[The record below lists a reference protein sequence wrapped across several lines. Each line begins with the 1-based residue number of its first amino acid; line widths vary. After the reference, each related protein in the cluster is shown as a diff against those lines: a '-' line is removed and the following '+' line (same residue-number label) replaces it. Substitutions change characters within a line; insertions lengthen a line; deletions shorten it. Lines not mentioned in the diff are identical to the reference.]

1 MSPPGHERICHIS
14 SVWVDAHKTADDWV
28 IKMSETPIGAIILA
42 AGKGTRMKSDLPK
55 VLHSLAGKPMV
66 RHVTD
71 LVERLAPQRIC
82 VVIAPGM
89 AQVAAAVAPY
99 RTAIQAEALGTGHA
113 ALSAAPEMRDFT
125 GNVFILFGDTPLIT
139 AETLQAMLSARSS
152 ATSPAVVVLGMR
164 PAGPNA
170 YGRLI
175 QAADGSLERIVE
187 FKDATD
193 AEKAAP
199 LCNSGVML
207 VDGAR
212 LFGWL
217 DQIGNDNAKG
227 EYYLT
232 DIVALARADG
242 AACAV
247 VEGSE
252 EELLGIN
259 SRVELAAGEAILQRR
274 LREAAML
281 AGVTMPMPETVYL
294 HCDTRFGRD
303 VFVGPHTVFGPGVT
317 IGNNVEIKGFCH
329 FEGAKVA
336 DGAILG
342 PYARLRPGADIGENA
357 HLGNFVEI
365 KKATIEAGAKVN
377 HLSYIGDARVG
388 AGANIGAGTI
398 TCNYDGFDKHFT
410 DIGAGAFIGTNTSLV
425 APVTIGDGAMT
436 AAGSTISRNVPADTL
451 SIERASEEHK
461 PGWVARFRARKLRA
475 KQDHAAD

>member
-1 MSPPGHERICHIS
+1 MIGMSS
-14 SVWVDAHKTADDWV
+14 AQ
-28 IKMSETPIGAIILA
+28 IGAIVLA
-42 AGKGTRMKSDLPK
+42 AGQGTRMKSNLPK
-55 VLHSLAGKPMV
+55 VLHAIGGKPMV

-71 LVERLAPQRIC
+71 LVEQLSPARIC
-82 VVIAPGM
+82 VVVAPTM
-89 AQVAAAVAPY
+89 HSVAAAVAPHA
-99 RTAIQAEALGTGHA
+99 TAIQEQALGTGHA
-113 ALSAAPEMRDFT
+113 ALAAAPVMQGFAGD
-125 GNVFILFGDTPLIT
+125 VFILFGDTPLIT
-139 AETLQAMLSARSS
+139 VETLQAMLAARRG
-152 ATSPAVVVLGMR
+152 PAAPALVVLGMR
-164 PAGPNA
+164 PAGANA

-175 QAADGSLERIVE
+175 QSADGALERIVE
-187 FKDATD
+187 FKDATE
-193 AEKAAP
+193 AERAAP

-207 VDGAR
+207 VDGSR

-217 DQIGNDNAKG
+217 RQIGNDNAKG

-232 DIVALARADG
+232 DIVGIARADG

-294 HCDTRFGRD
+294 CCDTVFGRD
-303 VFVGPHTVFGPGVT
+303 VFVGPHTVFGPGVS
-317 IGNNVEIKGFCH
+317 IGDGVEIKGFCH

-342 PYARLRPGADIGENA
+342 PYARLRPGADIGCGA

-365 KKATIEAGAKVN
+365 KKSVVEAGAKIN

-388 AGANIGAGTI
+388 AGANIGAGAI
-398 TCNYDGFDKHFT
+398 TCNFDGVTKHFT

-425 APVTIGDGAMT
+425 APVSIGAGAMT
-436 AAGSTISRNVPADTL
+436 AAGSAISRDVAADSL
-451 SIERASEEHK
+451 AIERTRQEHR
-461 PGWVARFRARKLRA
+461 PGWVTRFRDRKRRA
-475 KQDHAAD
+475 KEDRAAD

>member
-1 MSPPGHERICHIS
+1 MSS
-14 SVWVDAHKTADDWV
+14 AQ
-28 IKMSETPIGAIILA
+28 IGAIVLA
-42 AGKGTRMKSDLPK
+42 AGQGTRMKSNLPK
-55 VLHSLAGKPMV
+55 VLHAIGGKPMV

-71 LVERLAPQRIC
+71 LVEQLSPARIC
-82 VVIAPGM
+82 VVVAPTM
-89 AQVAAAVAPY
+89 HSVAAAVAPHA
-99 RTAIQAEALGTGHA
+99 TAIQEQALGTGHA
-113 ALSAAPEMRDFT
+113 ALAAAPVMQGFAGD
-125 GNVFILFGDTPLIT
+125 VFILFGDTPLIT
-139 AETLQAMLSARSS
+139 VETLQAMLAARRG
-152 ATSPAVVVLGMR
+152 PAAPALVVLGMR
-164 PAGPNA
+164 PAGANA

-175 QAADGSLERIVE
+175 QSADGALERIVE
-187 FKDATD
+187 FKDATE
-193 AEKAAP
+193 AERAAP

-207 VDGAR
+207 VDGSR

-217 DQIGNDNAKG
+217 RQIGNDNAKG

-232 DIVALARADG
+232 DIVGIARADG

-281 AGVTMPMPETVYL
+281 GGVTMPMPETVYL
-294 HCDTRFGRD
+294 CCDTVFGRD
-303 VFVGPHTVFGPGVT
+303 VFVGDG
-317 IGNNVEIKGFCH
+317 VEIKGFCH

-342 PYARLRPGADIGENA
+342 PYARLRPGADIGCGA

-365 KKATIEAGAKVN
+365 KKSVVEAGAKIN

-388 AGANIGAGTI
+388 AGANIGAGAI
-398 TCNYDGFDKHFT
+398 TCNFDGVTKHFT

-425 APVTIGDGAMT
+425 APVSIGAGAMT
-436 AAGSTISRNVPADTL
+436 AAGSAISRDVAADSL
-451 SIERASEEHK
+451 AIERTRQEHR
-461 PGWVARFRARKLRA
+461 PGWVTRFRDRKRRA
-475 KQDHAAD
+475 KEDRAAD

>member
-1 MSPPGHERICHIS
+1 
-14 SVWVDAHKTADDWV
+14 
-28 IKMSETPIGAIILA
+28 MSETPIGAIILT
-42 AGKGTRMKSDLPK
+42 AGKGTRMKTDLPK
-55 VLHSLAGKPMV
+55 VLHGLGGKPMV

-71 LVERLAPQRIC
+71 LVGSLSPARIC

-89 AQVAAAVAPY
+89 EAVAKAVAPHQ
-99 RTAIQAEALGTGHA
+99 TAIQTDALGTGHA
-113 ALSAAPEMRDFT
+113 ALSAAPVMQDFS
-125 GNVFILFGDTPLIT
+125 GDVFILFGDTPLIT
-139 AETLQAMLSARSS
+139 AETLQDMLVARRAASA
-152 ATSPAVVVLGMR
+152 PAVVVLGMR
-164 PAGPNA
+164 PAGANA

-175 QAADGSLERIVE
+175 QAADGGLERIVE

-217 DQIGNDNAKG
+217 RQIGNNNAKG

-232 DIVALARADG
+232 DIVGIARADG

-247 VEGSE
+247 VEGTE

-259 SRVELAAGEAILQRR
+259 SRVELAAGEAILQQR

-294 HCDTRFGRD
+294 NCDTTFGQD
-303 VFVGPHTVFGPGVT
+303 VFVGPHTVFGPGVA

-336 DGAILG
+336 DGAMLG
-342 PYARLRPGADIGENA
+342 PYTRLRPGADIRENV

-365 KKATIEAGAKVN
+365 KKAVVEAGAKIN

-388 AGANIGAGTI
+388 AGANVGAGTI

-436 AAGSTISRNVPADTL
+436 AAGSTISRDVPADTL
-451 SIERASEEHK
+451 SIERAKEEHK
-461 PGWVARFRARKLRA
+461 LGWVARFRERKLRA
-475 KQDHAAD
+475 KLDLAAD

>member
-1 MSPPGHERICHIS
+1 M
-14 SVWVDAHKTADDWV
+14 TA
-28 IKMSETPIGAIILA
+28 TALGAIILA

-55 VLHSLAGKPMV
+55 VLHPIGGKPMV
-66 RHVTD
+66 RHVID
-71 LVERLAPQRIC
+71 AVSGLGASRVC
-82 VVIAPGM
+82 VAVAPGM
-89 AQVAAAVAPY
+89 DRVEAAVAPC

-113 ALSAAPEMRDFT
+113 TLAAAPVMEGFAGDP
-125 GNVFILFGDTPLIT
+125 FILFGDTPLIT
-139 AETLQAMLSARSS
+139 PETLQAMAAARQGPD
-152 ATSPAVVVLGMR
+152 APAVVVLGMR
-164 PAGPNA
+164 AAEPNA

-175 QAADGSLERIVE
+175 QATDGSLERIVE
-187 FKDATD
+187 FRDAND

-217 DQIGNDNAKG
+217 RQIGNDNAKG

-232 DIVALARADG
+232 DLVGLARADG
-242 AACAV
+242 GTCAV

-252 EELLGIN
+252 EELLGVN
-259 SRVELAAGEAILQRR
+259 SRVELAAAEAILQRR

-281 AGVTMPMPETVYL
+281 AGVSMPMPETVYL
-294 HCDTRFGRD
+294 CCDTRFGQD
-303 VFVGPHTVFGPGVT
+303 VFVGPHTVFGPDVS

-329 FEGAKVA
+329 FEGATVA

-342 PYARLRPGADIGENA
+342 PYARLRPGADIRRDA
-357 HLGNFVEI
+357 HIGNFVEV
-365 KKATIEAGAKVN
+365 KKAVIEEGAKAN

-410 DIGAGAFIGTNTSLV
+410 DIGAGAFIGSNSALV
-425 APVTIGDGAMT
+425 APVTIGDGGLV
-436 AAGSTISRNVPADTL
+436 AAGSTISGNVPADAL
-451 SIERASEEHK
+451 AIERAKQETRE
-461 PGWVARFRARKLRA
+461 GWAARFRNAKARA
-475 KQDHAAD
+475 KKPRAAE